1 MRIIVDTTNDKNI
14 HITLPTGLI
23 LNRLTA
29 LIAAKAAQK
38 NGIMVTYE
46 QIYSLLTALK
56 DFKRINGDW
65 TLVEVESADGNYVK
79 ITI

>member
-38 NGIMVTYE
+38 NGVMVTYE